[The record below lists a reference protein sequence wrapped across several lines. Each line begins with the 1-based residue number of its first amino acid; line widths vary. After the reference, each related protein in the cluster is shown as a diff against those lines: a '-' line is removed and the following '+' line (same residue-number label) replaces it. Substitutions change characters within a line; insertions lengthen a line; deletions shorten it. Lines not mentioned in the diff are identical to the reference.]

1 MDAAVNVI
9 LCQFGKQSF
18 PVGHDQLIDVEGALL
33 GMGGRNNL
41 NLGIFGKALVVH
53 LHDLPAAD
61 IFLIQI
67 GQLSQSNGS
76 HDGVAVVLVANIVH
90 AVVPLVGALAAGAGV
105 GVLVNAHPGDLAA
118 LGVQLPVGKADH
130 AAVAGGQVL
139 DGLIGVDGH
148 VHALPGAGGHA
159 VYPGAGHMG
168 GIQNQAQAVVF
179 ADFQNL
185 VQLANPAAVA
195 YEHHGTGLVGDL
207 LLHVSGVKAEV
218 LIHVGEDGL
227 QVFIENGVVGGDE
240 GDGGGDD
247 LIPVLPAIAAL
258 ENIGGQM
265 QAGGVGV

>member
-1 MDAAVNVI
+1 
-9 LCQFGKQSF
+9 
-18 PVGHDQLIDVEGALL
+18 
-33 GMGGRNNL
+33 MGSGNNL
-41 NLGIFGKALVVH
+41 NLGVFGEALVVH
-53 LHDLPAAD
+53 LHDLPAAG
-61 IFLIQI
+61 IFLVQI
-67 GQLSQSNGS
+67 GQLGQGDGG

-139 DGLIGVDGH
+139 HGLIGVDGN

-185 VQLANPAAVA
+185 VQLAHPAAVA

-207 LLHVSGVKAEV
+207 LLHVSGVKAQIFV
-218 LIHVGEDGL
+218 HVGEDGL

-240 GDGGGDD
+240 GDGGGND
-247 LIPVLPAIAAL
+247 LVAVLPAVAAL
-258 ENIGGQM
+258 QNIHRQM